1 MIKMFNIDYIVNNI
15 KELREKHIFELKK
28 ATNAVPKSFWETYS
42 SFSNTKGGF
51 IVLGVEETIPENVVL
66 GVNNPDKI
74 LTDLWNQLS
83 NQNKVNYNSLND
95 KDIIIHK
102 LEYNISIIIVNVR
115 EAPWSKKPV
124 YINNDITKSYIR
136 TGDGDRLMK
145 EDELKIIMRNSSPQ
159 VDSLILEHFSIEDID
174 PISLVSFKEIVT
186 SRYPN
191 NGYEILSPE
200 GFLIEI
206 GAMRKNRITNK
217 VNPTKGALLFLGK
230 YNSIREIYPSFHMDY
245 FNRKGNNERWTDRVA
260 TDEPAE
266 HQMNIYNFYNIVKE
280 KLNSVILSEFKLDEK
295 NIRVE
300 NKQFNEAVRESFINT
315 MAHADYDLGF
325 PSIKIEIFDGWLR
338 FINPGTMLISISE
351 FVQGGISKPRNEI
364 IMKLF
369 RLLGESE
376 RQGFGG
382 PKIFRSAVNSEFRI
396 PEVHTSLESTELKLW
411 YIDLADSYPDL
422 TTEEKKVFKCIVK
435 ATGPISRRNIKELL
449 NLSEYQSRKAIESLL
464 ATEKIEM
471 VGKGSATK
479 YSPRIGSNEMI
490 AQLQMIVNHFQQ
502 QCL

>member
-1 MIKMFNIDYIVNNI
+1 MFNYDTIVNNI
-15 KELREKHIFELKK
+15 NEIKEKHIIELKK
-28 ATNAVPKSFWETYS
+28 TTNSLPKSFWETYS
-42 SFSNTKGGF
+42 SFSNTKGGL
-51 IVLGVEETIPENVVL
+51 IILGVEEGYPENIIS
-66 GVNNPDKI
+66 GVNNPEKVR
-74 LTDLWNQLS
+74 TDLWNQLS
-83 NQNKVNYNSLND
+83 NQNKVSYNSLNNE
-95 KDIIIHK
+95 DITIQK
-102 LEYNISIIIVNVR
+102 LEYNISIIIIKVR

-145 EDELKIIMRNSSPQ
+145 DDELKIIMRNSSPQ
-159 VDSLILEHFSIEDID
+159 VDSLILEHFSIDDLD
-174 PISLVSFKEIVT
+174 PISLVSFKERVT
-186 SRYPN
+186 LRYPN
-191 NGYEILSPE
+191 NGYESLSPE
-200 GFLIEI
+200 EFLIEI
-206 GAMRKNRITNK
+206 GVMRKNRNTNK

-245 FNRKGNNERWTDRVA
+245 FNRKSNNERWIDRVA

-280 KLNSVILSEFKLDEK
+280 KLNSVILSEFKLDDK
-295 NIRVE
+295 NVRVE
-300 NKQFNEAVRESFINT
+300 NKQFNEAIRESFINT

-382 PKIFRSAVNSEFRI
+382 PQIFKSAVNNKFRI
-396 PEVHTSLESTELKLW
+396 PEIYTNLESTELKLW
-411 YIDLADSYPDL
+411 YIDLTDSYPEL
-422 TTEEKKVFKCIVK
+422 TTEEKRVFECIVK
-435 ATGPISRRNIKELL
+435 APGPISKRNIEELL

-471 VGKGSATK
+471 VGRGSATK
-479 YSPRIGSNEMI
+479 YIPRIGSKEMI
-490 AQLQMIVNHFQQ
+490 TQLQMIVSHIQQ
-502 QCL
+502 HYQ